1 MNYTKRFQV
10 KPGAR
15 FSLARLDPGDTAGIT
30 SKVRAKRL
38 LEHGIARLDDAQ
50 ERLYAQNTWAV
61 LLIFQAMDG
70 AGKDGTIEHVM
81 SGVNPQGVQVFSF
94 KAPSPEELDHD
105 YLWRAVKALPERGR
119 IGIHN
124 RSHYEEVVIARVHP
138 EILERQQLPPETRGP
153 GLWARRYREIRHWER
168 YLHDNGTLVLKF
180 FLHVSKDEQR
190 RRFLKRLDEPEKHWK
205 FSPADVRERAHW
217 DRYMAAYE
225 DAIRNTSTSRAPWF
239 VVPADHK
246 WFTRLAVAEIIGD
259 ALDGLGLRYPTV
271 PKNRLIEWAALR
283 AELSAEAADV
293 ARPRG
298 RRAR

>member
-15 FSLARLDPGDTAGIT
+15 VSLARLDPGDTAGIT
-30 SKVRAKRL
+30 SKVRAKRQ

-124 RSHYEEVVIARVHP
+124 RSHYEEVVITRVHP
-138 EILERQQLPPETRGP
+138 EILERQQLPPESRGP
-153 GLWARRYREIRHWER
+153 GLWTRRYREIRAWER

-225 DAIRNTSTSRAPWF
+225 DAIRNTSTTYAPWF

-271 PKNRLIEWAALR
+271 PKNRLVEWAGLR

-293 ARPRG
+293 VRPRG